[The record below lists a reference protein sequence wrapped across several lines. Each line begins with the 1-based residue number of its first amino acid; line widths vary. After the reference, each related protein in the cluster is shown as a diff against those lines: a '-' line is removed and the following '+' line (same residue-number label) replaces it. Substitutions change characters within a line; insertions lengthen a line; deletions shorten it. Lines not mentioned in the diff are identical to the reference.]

1 MLKIILNKNNSF
13 FIILLFFLN
22 FLYFSMIEVKAQNNR
37 QETYKQLNLFGDVFQ
52 RVQEQYVEEITD
64 KELIESA
71 ISGMLQ
77 SLDPHSSYLSPESY
91 KDMQVKTKGA
101 FGGLGIEITMEDGFV
116 KVVSPIDDTPA
127 ANAGMKSG
135 DLIIGID
142 GESIKGL
149 TINEAVSKLRGPI
162 KSKVT
167 ITVVRE
173 DKDPFEIEIIR
184 DIIKIRS
191 VKHEIINNIGYVRLT
206 TFSDTTTSGMEKS
219 VKEIKKEL
227 GDKFQ
232 GLILDLRNNPGGL
245 LNQSISVTDSFLNQG
260 EIVSTQGR
268 KSDDT
273 SRIFAKKGDII
284 DGKPLIVLINSGS
297 ASASEIVAGKGDII
311 DGKPLIVLINSGSA
325 SASEIVAGALK
336 DHARAIIVG
345 TRSFGKGSVQSIIP
359 LAGNGAMRLTTARY
373 YTPSGVSIQ
382 AKGIEPD
389 IKVEAGITELKKEK
403 IENRREENLRGAL
416 DKKDNKTKA
425 KENEKPKISP
435 VEKLLQDNQISRGV
449 DLIKGIHLFSN
460 NSKNTSTV
468 NYNQLDKFNK
478 NNTARNQ

>member
-1 MLKIILNKNNSF
+1 M
-13 FIILLFFLN
+13 
-22 FLYFSMIEVKAQNNR
+22 
-37 QETYKQLNLFGDVFQ
+37 
-52 RVQEQYVEEITD
+52 EEITD

-91 KDMQVKTKGA
+91 KDMQVKTKGT
-101 FGGLGIEITMEDGFV
+101 FGGLGIEITMEGGFV

-127 ANAGMKSG
+127 ANAGMQPG
-135 DLIIGID
+135 DLIIGIN

-149 TINEAVSKLRGPI
+149 TINEAVSRLRGPV
-162 KSKVT
+162 KSKIT
-167 ITVVRE
+167 ITVVRGE
-173 DKDPFEIEIIR
+173 KDPFDVDIIR
-184 DIIKIRS
+184 DVIKIRS

-219 VKEIKKEL
+219 INEIKKEL
-227 GDKFQ
+227 RDKFQ

-245 LNQSISVTDSFLNQG
+245 LNQSISVTDAFLNQG

-268 KSDDT
+268 KPDDT
-273 SRIFAKKGDII
+273 SRVFAKKGDII
-284 DGKPLIVLINSGS
+284 N
-297 ASASEIVAGKGDII
+297 
-311 DGKPLIVLINSGSA
+311 GKPLIVLINSGSA

-359 LAGNGAMRLTTARY
+359 LTGNGAMRLTTARY

-389 IKVEAGITELKKEK
+389 IKVEAGITDLKKEGL
-403 IENRREENLRGAL
+403 ERGREENLRGAL
-416 DKKDNKTKA
+416 DKKDSTTKTEDNKKSEIT
-425 KENEKPKISP
+425 PS
-435 VEKLLQDNQISRGV
+435 EKLLQDNQISRAV
-449 DLIKGIHLFSN
+449 DLIRGIHLFSN
-460 NSKNTSTV
+460 KVKKTSTAFINQSV
-468 NYNQLDKFNK
+468 NINEND
-478 NNTARNQ
+478 TVRNQ

>member
-1 MLKIILNKNNSF
+1 MLKLMFNNNKRF
-13 FIILLFFLN
+13 FIILLFFFN
-22 FLYFSMIEVKAQNNR
+22 FLFFSTNLVKGDSNR

-52 RVQEQYVEEITD
+52 RVQEQYVDGVSD

-91 KDMQVKTKGA
+91 KDMQVKTKGT

-162 KSKVT
+162 NSKVT
-167 ITVVRE
+167 ITVVR
-173 DKDPFEIEIIR
+173 DKEDPFEIEIVR
-184 DIIKIRS
+184 DVIKIRS
-191 VKHEIINNIGYVRLT
+191 VKHEVINEIGYVRLT

-219 VKEIKKEL
+219 INEIRKEL

-245 LNQSISVTDSFLNQG
+245 LNQSISVADSFLDQG

-268 KSDDT
+268 KEDDT
-273 SRIFAKKGDII
+273 SRIFAKKGD
-284 DGKPLIVLINSGS
+284 L
-297 ASASEIVAGKGDII
+297 I

-336 DHARAIIVG
+336 DHSRAIIVG

-359 LAGNGAMRLTTARY
+359 LPGNGAMRLTTARY
-373 YTPSGVSIQ
+373 YTPSGISIQ

-389 IKVEAGITELKKEK
+389 IKVEAGMTETKKETNQ
-403 IENRREENLRGAL
+403 NRREENLRGAL
-416 DKKDNKTKA
+416 DKKELESNEQKNKKSDA
-425 KENEKPKISP
+425 SP
-435 VEKLLQDNQISRGV
+435 VEKLLQDNQISRAV

-460 NSKNTSTV
+460 KSKNTSTALKD
-468 NYNQLDKFNK
+468 NSNKLRK
-478 NNTARNQ
+478 NNSARN

>member
-297 ASASEIVAGKGDII
+297 ASASEIVAG
-311 DGKPLIVLINSGSA
+311 
-325 SASEIVAGALK
+325 ALK

-478 NNTARNQ
+478 NKTARNQ

>member
-1 MLKIILNKNNSF
+1 MFNKNKRF
-13 FIILLFFLN
+13 FIILLFFFN
-22 FLYFSMIEVKAQNNR
+22 FLFFSTNLVKGDNNR

-52 RVQEQYVEEITD
+52 RVQEQYVDGVSD

-91 KDMQVKTKGA
+91 KDMQVKTKGT

-149 TINEAVSKLRGPI
+149 TINEAVSKLRGPVN
-162 KSKVT
+162 SKVT
-167 ITVVRE
+167 ITVVR
-173 DKDPFEIEIIR
+173 DKEDPFEIEIVR
-184 DIIKIRS
+184 DVIKIRS
-191 VKHEIINNIGYVRLT
+191 VKHEVINEIGYVRLT

-219 VKEIKKEL
+219 INEIRKEL

-245 LNQSISVTDSFLNQG
+245 LNQSISVADSFLDQG

-268 KSDDT
+268 KEDDT
-273 SRIFAKKGDII
+273 SRIFAKKGD
-284 DGKPLIVLINSGS
+284 L
-297 ASASEIVAGKGDII
+297 I

-336 DHARAIIVG
+336 DHSRAIIVG

-359 LAGNGAMRLTTARY
+359 LPGNGAMRLTTARY
-373 YTPSGVSIQ
+373 YTPSGISIQ

-389 IKVEAGITELKKEK
+389 IKVEAGMTETKKETNQ
-403 IENRREENLRGAL
+403 NRREENLRGAL
-416 DKKDNKTKA
+416 DKKELESNEQKNKKSDA
-425 KENEKPKISP
+425 SP
-435 VEKLLQDNQISRGV
+435 VEKLLQDNQISRAV

-460 NSKNTSTV
+460 KSKNTSTALKD
-468 NYNQLDKFNK
+468 NSNKLRK
-478 NNTARNQ
+478 NNSARN

>member
-1 MLKIILNKNNSF
+1 MLKIKLNKNYSF
-13 FIILLFFLN
+13 FIALLFFSILFVSLDN
-22 FLYFSMIEVKAQNNR
+22 VSAQNNR

-91 KDMQVKTKGA
+91 KDMQVKTKGT
-101 FGGLGIEITMEDGFV
+101 FGGLGIEITMEGGFV

-127 ANAGMKSG
+127 ANAGMQPG
-135 DLIIGID
+135 DLIIGIN

-149 TINEAVSKLRGPI
+149 TINEAVSRLRGPV
-162 KSKVT
+162 KSKIT
-167 ITVVRE
+167 ITVVRGE
-173 DKDPFEIEIIR
+173 KDPFDVEIIR
-184 DIIKIRS
+184 DVIKIRS

-219 VKEIKKEL
+219 INEIKKEL
-227 GDKFQ
+227 RDKFQ

-245 LNQSISVTDSFLNQG
+245 LNQSISVTDAFLNEG
-260 EIVSTQGR
+260 AIVSTQGR
-268 KSDDT
+268 KPDDT
-273 SRIFAKKGDII
+273 SRVFAKKGDII
-284 DGKPLIVLINSGS
+284 N
-297 ASASEIVAGKGDII
+297 
-311 DGKPLIVLINSGSA
+311 GKPLIVLINSGSA

-359 LAGNGAMRLTTARY
+359 LPGNGAMRLTTARY

-389 IKVEAGITELKKEK
+389 IKVEAGITDLQKEGL
-403 IENRREENLRGAL
+403 ERGREENLRGAL
-416 DKKDNKTKA
+416 DRKKSTTKTEDNKKSEIT
-425 KENEKPKISP
+425 PS
-435 VEKLLQDNQISRGV
+435 EKLLQDNQISRAV
-449 DLIKGIHLFSN
+449 DLIRCIHLFSN
-460 NSKNTSTV
+460 NVKKTSTAFINQSV
-468 NYNQLDKFNK
+468 NINEND
-478 NNTARNQ
+478 TVRNQ

>member
-1 MLKIILNKNNSF
+1 MLKLMFNKNKRF
-13 FIILLFFLN
+13 FIILLFFFN
-22 FLYFSMIEVKAQNNR
+22 FLFFSTNLVKGDNNR

-52 RVQEQYVEEITD
+52 RVQEQYVDGVSD

-91 KDMQVKTKGA
+91 KDMQVKTKGT

-149 TINEAVSKLRGPI
+149 TINEAVSKLRGPVN
-162 KSKVT
+162 SKVT
-167 ITVVRE
+167 ITVVR
-173 DKDPFEIEIIR
+173 DKEDPFEIEIVR
-184 DIIKIRS
+184 DVIKIRS
-191 VKHEIINNIGYVRLT
+191 VKHEVINEIGYVRLT

-219 VKEIKKEL
+219 INEIRKEL

-245 LNQSISVTDSFLNQG
+245 LNQSISVADSFLDQG

-268 KSDDT
+268 KEDDT
-273 SRIFAKKGDII
+273 SRIFAKKGD
-284 DGKPLIVLINSGS
+284 L
-297 ASASEIVAGKGDII
+297 I

-336 DHARAIIVG
+336 DHSRAIIVG

-359 LAGNGAMRLTTARY
+359 LPGNGAMRLTTARY
-373 YTPSGVSIQ
+373 YTPSGISIQ

-389 IKVEAGITELKKEK
+389 IKVEAGMAETKKEANQ
-403 IENRREENLRGAL
+403 NRREENLRGAL
-416 DKKDNKTKA
+416 DKKELESNEQKNKKSDA
-425 KENEKPKISP
+425 SP
-435 VEKLLQDNQISRGV
+435 VEKLLQDNQISRAV

-460 NSKNTSTV
+460 KSKNTSTALKD
-468 NYNQLDKFNK
+468 NSNKLRK
-478 NNTARNQ
+478 NNSARN

>member
-1 MLKIILNKNNSF
+1 MLKIRLNKNNSF
-13 FIILLFFLN
+13 FIALLFFLS
-22 FLYFSMIEVKAQNNR
+22 FLYVSLNSVSAQNNR

-91 KDMQVKTKGA
+91 KDMQVKTKGT
-101 FGGLGIEITMEDGFV
+101 FGGLGIEITMEGGFV

-127 ANAGMKSG
+127 ANAGMQPG
-135 DLIIGID
+135 DLIIGIN
-142 GESIKGL
+142 GKSIEGL
-149 TINEAVSKLRGPI
+149 SINEAVSRLRGPV
-162 KSKVT
+162 KSKIT
-167 ITVVRE
+167 ITVVRGQ
-173 DKDPFEIEIIR
+173 KDPFDVEIIR
-184 DIIKIRS
+184 DVIKIKS

-206 TFSDTTTSGMEKS
+206 TFSNTTTTGMEKS
-219 VKEIKKEL
+219 INEIKKEL

-245 LNQSISVTDSFLNQG
+245 LDQSISVTDTFLNQG
-260 EIVSTQGR
+260 AIVSTQGR
-268 KSDDT
+268 KADDT
-273 SRIFAKKGDII
+273 SRVFAKKGDII
-284 DGKPLIVLINSGS
+284 N
-297 ASASEIVAGKGDII
+297 
-311 DGKPLIVLINSGSA
+311 GKPLIVLINSGSA

-359 LAGNGAMRLTTARY
+359 LSGNGAMRLTTARY

-389 IKVEAGITELKKEK
+389 IKVESGITDLKKEGL
-403 IENRREENLRGAL
+403 ERGREENLRGAL
-416 DKKDNKTKA
+416 DKKNSKTKTEDI
-425 KENEKPKISP
+425 KKSEITPS
-435 VEKLLQDNQISRGV
+435 EKLLQDNQISRAV
-449 DLIKGIHLFSN
+449 DLIRGIHLFSN
-460 NSKNTSTV
+460 KVKKTSTAFINQSV
-468 NYNQLDKFNK
+468 NINK
-478 NNTARNQ
+478 NDTVKNQ

>member
-297 ASASEIVAGKGDII
+297 ASASEIVAG
-311 DGKPLIVLINSGSA
+311 
-325 SASEIVAGALK
+325 ALK

-416 DKKDNKTKA
+416 DKKDNKTKT

-468 NYNQLDKFNK
+468 NYNQLDKLNK

>member
-1 MLKIILNKNNSF
+1 MLKIKLNKKHSF
-13 FIILLFFLN
+13 FIALLFFSILFVSLDN
-22 FLYFSMIEVKAQNNR
+22 VNAQNNR

-91 KDMQVKTKGA
+91 KDMQVKTKGT
-101 FGGLGIEITMEDGFV
+101 FGGLGIEITMEGGFV

-127 ANAGMKSG
+127 ANAGMQPG
-135 DLIIGID
+135 DLIIGIN

-149 TINEAVSKLRGPI
+149 TINEAVSRLRGPV
-162 KSKVT
+162 KSKIT
-167 ITVVRE
+167 ITVVRGE
-173 DKDPFEIEIIR
+173 KDPFDVEIIR
-184 DIIKIRS
+184 DVIKIRS

-219 VKEIKKEL
+219 INEIKKEL

-245 LNQSISVTDSFLNQG
+245 LNQSISVTDAFLNQG

-268 KSDDT
+268 KADDT
-273 SRIFAKKGDII
+273 SRVFAKKGDI
-284 DGKPLIVLINSGS
+284 LN
-297 ASASEIVAGKGDII
+297 
-311 DGKPLIVLINSGSA
+311 GKPLIVLINSGSA

-359 LAGNGAMRLTTARY
+359 LPGNGAMRLTTARY

-389 IKVEAGITELKKEK
+389 IKVEAGITDLKKEGL
-403 IENRREENLRGAL
+403 ERGREENLRGAL
-416 DKKDNKTKA
+416 DKKDSTTKTEDNKKSDIT
-425 KENEKPKISP
+425 PS
-435 VEKLLQDNQISRGV
+435 EKLLQDNQISRSV
-449 DLIKGIHLFSN
+449 DLIRGIHLFSN
-460 NSKNTSTV
+460 KVKKTSTAFKNQSV
-468 NYNQLDKFNK
+468 NINEND
-478 NNTARNQ
+478 TVRNQ